1 MKPYSANG
9 TGGKAVYVDFSV
21 TSRPVTYVTG
31 ITLNQSSLSL
41 KVGQTA
47 TLTASVQPGNAT
59 NKNVTWTSSDSG
71 VVSVSNGTVKAVSA
85 GSATVTAKAADGSG
99 KTASCRVTVT
109 KTHTHQY
116 TAIVTKAATCTK
128 KA

>member
-21 TSRPVTYVTG
+21 TNRPVTYVTG

-59 NKNVTWTSSDSG
+59 NKM
-71 VVSVSNGTVKAVSA
+71 
-85 GSATVTAKAADGSG
+85 
-99 KTASCRVTVT
+99 
-109 KTHTHQY
+109 
-116 TAIVTKAATCTK
+116 
-128 KA
+128 